1 VRAFEIATSWAPVT
15 DLHGDPRV
23 VENRAVVCFTISGMY
38 LAAVTIS
45 DDDDPESDWYTTI
58 TDEASERLPC
68 GDHASGRIL
77 PRSSE
82 RPASRRDHWAVDV
95 RWCGLVRR

>member
-1 VRAFEIATSWAPVT
+1 MR
-15 DLHGDPRV
+15 
-23 VENRAVVCFTISGMY
+23 FTISGMY

-45 DDDDPESDWYTTI
+45 DDDDPEGDWYTTI
-58 TDEASERLPC
+58 TDEASERLPF

-82 RPASRRDHWAVDV
+82 RPVLGGTTGRWDV